1 MDSLDRRTLL
11 RAFCG
16 GLVGT
21 ATIAPGIANSPE
33 SVATATFDDQTTD
46 GRTVL
51 VAVVRTSVDA
61 TYTLTTVDHAI
72 TFAKG
77 ELPAGTDVEGFTVSL
92 DRPLTRDR
100 VLKFALYPSGGGSV
114 LAKDTARVTLA
125 AGVEYVEGLS
135 VTRIE
140 ADPDFGFQWPYFLY
154 APPIRNDG
162 RDRPV
167 LVEPNNTGSAT
178 DDFEIH
184 EREANGLIE
193 RGISRQI
200 SDQLGVP
207 FLVPVFP
214 RPVSDPVDWTHY
226 VHQLDRD
233 TLQLSSGPLARIDR
247 QLLRMVDH
255 ARQRLEDE
263 SFPVGEKILL
273 NGFSASG
280 NFVERFTVLHPDRVS
295 SVTAGGLNG
304 MVLLPIERAKGHTLR
319 YPVGVADVE
328 TITGDPIDL
337 AALADVDQF
346 FYMGGDDE
354 NDTIP
359 FDDAWTSDTVRETA
373 LAVYGENM
381 IKERFPYCQQA
392 YERRG
397 IEAQFRIYEG
407 VGHDPAP
414 ATADIIEFH
423 RRSIAGEDVSTL
435 GQDVG
440 VRATFD
446 VTPNEP
452 IAGVSVTFDA
462 SESRTNTGEILSY
475 TWDFDDGGSAAG
487 PIVTHTFT
495 EPGPY
500 TVTFEFVD
508 DVGWVESASVTL
520 SVAEAP
526 DESDGDGPTETT
538 DAPEKPAAT
547 VTSPT
552 TAPDPTDPVDR
563 TSGGTPGFGI
573 PSTLAALV
581 GAGYLLK
588 RRFDADDRT

>member
-1 MDSLDRRTLL
+1 ML
-11 RAFCG
+11 RAFCSS
-16 GLVGT
+16 LVGT
-21 ATIAPGIANSPE
+21 ATIAPGIVNARE
-33 SVATATFDDQTTD
+33 SVAAVTFDDQTTD
-46 GRTVL
+46 GRTVI
-51 VAVVRTSVDA
+51 VATLETTVDA
-61 TYTLTTVDHAI
+61 TYTLTTVDHAV
-72 TFAKG
+72 TFASG
-77 ELPAGTDVEGFTVSL
+77 EIPAGTDVEGFTVTL
-92 DRPLTRDR
+92 DRPLTSDR

-114 LAKDTARVTLA
+114 LAKDTARVTVA
-125 AGVEYVEGLS
+125 AGVEYVEGLP

-140 ADPDFGFQWPYFLY
+140 ADPDFGFHWPYFLY

-162 RDRPV
+162 RDRPL

-178 DDFEIH
+178 DDVAIH
-184 EREANGLIE
+184 ERAAKNRIE

-263 SFPVGEKILL
+263 SFPVDEKILL

-280 NFVERFTVLHPDRVS
+280 NFVERFTVLHPNRVS

-304 MVLLPIERAKGHTLR
+304 MVLLPLERAKGHTLQ
-319 YPVGVADVE
+319 YPVGIADVE
-328 TITGDPIDL
+328 TLTGDPPDL
-337 AALADVDQF
+337 AALEDVDRF
-346 FYMGGDDE
+346 FYMGSDDE

-359 FDDAWTSDTVRETA
+359 FDDAWTSDELRETA
-373 LAVYGENM
+373 LAVYGEDM
-381 IKERFPYCQQA
+381 IKERFPYCQRA
-392 YERRG
+392 YERAG
-397 IEAQFRIYEG
+397 IEAQFRIYQG

-414 ATADIIEFH
+414 ATVDIIEFH
-423 RRSIAGEDVSTL
+423 RRSMAGEDVSTL

-446 VTPNEP
+446 VTPNDP
-452 IAGVSVTFDA
+452 IVGEAVRFDA

-475 TWDFDDGGSAAG
+475 TWDFDDGRSAAG
-487 PIVTHTFT
+487 PVVTHTFT

-508 DVGWVESASVTL
+508 DTGWVESASVTL
-520 SVAEAP
+520 KVAKNP
-526 DESDGDGPTETT
+526 DESDGTGPTERT
-538 DAPEKPAAT
+538 DAPEKPTTT
-547 VTSPT
+547 VTTATPT
-552 TAPDPTDPVDR
+552 SGTSDPADR
-563 TSGGTPGFGI
+563 ADGGTPGFGI
-573 PSTLAALV
+573 PSALAALV
-581 GAGYLLK
+581 GAGYLRK
-588 RRFDADDRT
+588 RRLDAEDQP